1 MATFELPKIVRAS
14 STLPAAGAFSS
25 SDPIACNQYKQIAF
39 HFNYTRGGAGGAI
52 TYFIEFTNNVSLTP
66 IKWKQTAQFDPPAIV
81 AGSNVIIPTQ
91 KALFKY
97 QATGATEEGFMSPV
111 FNVSGNFVRIS
122 VAESGA
128 VGTPGTAS
136 VDIYL
141 RGDQS

>member
-1 MATFELPKIVRAS
+1 MATFELPKFVRTAAA
-14 STLPAAGAFSS
+14 LPAAGAFSS

-39 HFNYTRGGAGGAI
+39 QFNYTRGAAGGAV
-52 TYFIEFTNNVSLTP
+52 TYKIEFTNSLTPVP

-81 AGSNVIIPTQ
+81 AGTDTTIPTQ
-91 KALFKY
+91 RALFKY
-97 QATGATEEGFMSPV
+97 QATGGTEEGFMSPV

-136 VDIYL
+136 VEIYL
-141 RGDQS
+141 RGDQT